1 MGRRDK
7 GSGSVTQTGKDTYRL
22 RVYAGRDP
30 VTHRPRYASKTIRAR
45 NITGARSELATFVTE
60 QQGQAVGTNAT
71 VRTLMAEWLA
81 QIESDGKAP
90 RTIAEARRT
99 TDQLINPTLGD
110 VILSNLTGRHVDEM
124 NRRTTH
130 LKPST
135 RRRYHAVL
143 AAALNQAVKW
153 GWLDVNPVIRS
164 NTPKVGNASPV
175 FPTEDEVLSLIGAMP
190 TEVWKMAVRLA
201 VVTGARRGELCGL
214 RWTDV
219 TDEWLFIRR
228 SVYRHAGENHEKVT
242 KSGRERRIPME
253 PTVAQLFAAW
263 AAWCE
268 HRAASVEMTVDPDAY
283 VLSTWPD
290 SSRPLNPDTLSAHV
304 RRATKD
310 LSMDH
315 VHFHSVRHLAATN
328 MLARGVPVR
337 DVAEALG
344 HSDGGRLVLR
354 VYGHPTSDQQRAAA
368 AAMATAI
375 TLPALPSPTEDAS

>member
-7 GSGSVTQTGKDTYRL
+7 GSGSVSHRGKDVYRL
-22 RVYAGRDP
+22 RVYMGRDP
-30 VTHRPRYASKTIRAR
+30 VTHLPRYASKTIRAK
-45 NITGARSELATFVTE
+45 NITGARSELATFITE

-81 QIESDGKAP
+81 QITSDGKAP
-90 RTIAEARRT
+90 RTIAEAKRT

-110 VILSNLTGRHVDEM
+110 VQLSELTGRHIDEM
-124 NRRTTH
+124 NRKTAG

-153 GWLDVNPVIRS
+153 GWIDVSPAIRA
-164 NTPKVGNASPV
+164 NAPKVGESSLV
-175 FPTEDEVLSLIGAMP
+175 FPTEDEVLALIDAMP
-190 TEVWKMAVRLA
+190 TEVWKMALRLA
-201 VVTGARRGELCGL
+201 LVTGARRGELCGL
-214 RWTDV
+214 RWTDI
-219 TDEWLFIRR
+219 TPDWLLIRR
-228 SVYRHAGENHEKVT
+228 SVYRHDGETTEKVT

-253 PTVAQLFAAW
+253 PSVAALFTAW
-263 AAWCE
+263 HAWCDQ
-268 HRAASVEMTVDPDAY
+268 RAASVEVAVAPDAY

-304 RRATKD
+304 RRATRD
-310 LSMDH
+310 LGIDH
-315 VHFHSVRHLAATN
+315 VHFHSLRHLAATN

-368 AAMATAI
+368 AAMASAMV
-375 TLPALPSPTEDAS
+375 LPALPSPTEEAS